1 MTRDKEPPEDT
12 LLIDYLTR
20 RRLTRP
26 LDAGAARTAQLFVER
41 EVRETLP
48 TLYRQRFASSY
59 F

>member
-12 LLIDYLTR
+12 LLIEYLT

-26 LDAGAARTAQLFVER
+26 LDAGAARPAQLFVER